1 MPARPNVA
9 VTWDCTILLYR
20 HCSANSRSR
29 VCRTWVQISK
39 IREFAEHF
47 SRHRRR
53 NSLLG
58 NDEKSGAVGRQTN
71 HNPYSTQMFFF
82 QTHGLDNS
90 TQQLYS
96 ESLPDIKSSESTSED
111 SREHP
116 RRTFQT
122 FLLPRLNVNRV
133 RLVLQLQ
140 LYELTSHWQVIH

>member
-1 MPARPNVA
+1 MQFQGIKTAPTVIVLQTR
-9 VTWDCTILLYR
+9 D
-20 HCSANSRSR
+20 
-29 VCRTWVQISK
+29 
-39 IREFAEHF
+39 REFAETEFKSRKFASLPKPRVCRYF

-96 ESLPDIKSSESTSED
+96 ESLSDIKSSESTSED

-122 FLLPRLNVNRV
+122 FLLPRLNVNQV
-133 RLVLQLQ
+133 RLLLQ
-140 LYELTSHWQVIH
+140 V